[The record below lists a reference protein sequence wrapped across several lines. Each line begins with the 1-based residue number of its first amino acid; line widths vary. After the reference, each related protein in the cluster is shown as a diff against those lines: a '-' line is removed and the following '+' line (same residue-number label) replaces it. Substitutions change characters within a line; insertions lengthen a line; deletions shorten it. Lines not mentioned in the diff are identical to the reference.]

1 NTVIAPQ
8 STEQDADLVLSG
20 IALTGLAPN
29 GLNRLLSCSAGSP
42 RALIAVFKVL
52 LLVLFLQ
59 NTKRV
64 SEQTIML
71 SRIFESYS

>member
-42 RALIAVFKVL
+42 RVLPIVHSCRRDLRPKHSLI
-52 LLVLFLQ
+52 
-59 NTKRV
+59 
-64 SEQTIML
+64 QTHPSAHMA
-71 SRIFESYS
+71 STGNNFH